1 MKSVLC
7 IIFFEWSIYIIVSQV
22 RLHQMPMVSLQLSDD
37 TLQKFDKVQ
46 RESGYLSRSEALRD
60 AILKFIG
67 EQEQKQDTSEIKR
80 SIVTVVYKSD
90 PTKMEMFSSIE
101 QRFDDIVK
109 TFTEYMMKDQILRIY
124 VIIGKLSRINDFTE
138 SFNKI
143 KDTMIDSLFI

>member
-1 MKSVLC
+1 
-7 IIFFEWSIYIIVSQV
+7 
-22 RLHQMPMVSLQLSDD
+22 MPMVSLQLSDE

-80 SIVTVVYKSD
+80 SIITVVYKSD
-90 PTKMEMFSSIE
+90 PSKLEMFSGIE

-109 TFTEYMMKDQILRIY
+109 TFSEYMMKDQTLRIY
-124 VIIGKLSRINDFTE
+124 VIIGKLSRINDFTQ

-143 KDTMIDSLFI
+143 KETLIDSLFI

>member
-1 MKSVLC
+1 
-7 IIFFEWSIYIIVSQV
+7 
-22 RLHQMPMVSLQLSDD
+22 MVSLQLSDD

-90 PTKMEMFSSIE
+90 PSKLEMFSGIE

-109 TFTEYMMKDQILRIY
+109 TFSEYMMKDQTLRIY
-124 VIIGKLSRINDFTE
+124 VIIGKLSRINDFTQE
-138 SFNKI
+138 FNKI
-143 KDTMIDSLFI
+143 KETLINSQFV

>member
-1 MKSVLC
+1 
-7 IIFFEWSIYIIVSQV
+7 
-22 RLHQMPMVSLQLSDD
+22 MPMVSLQLSDEI
-37 TLQKFDKVQ
+37 LQKFDKVQ

-90 PTKMEMFSSIE
+90 PSKLEMFSGIE

-109 TFTEYMMKDQILRIY
+109 TFSEYMMESQILRIY
-124 VIIGKLSRINDFTE
+124 VIIGKLSRINDFMQE
-138 SFNKI
+138 FNKI
-143 KDTMIDSLFI
+143 KETLIESLFI

>member
-1 MKSVLC
+1 
-7 IIFFEWSIYIIVSQV
+7 
-22 RLHQMPMVSLQLSDD
+22 MPMVSLQLSDE

-90 PTKMEMFSSIE
+90 PSKLEMFSGIE

-109 TFTEYMMKDQILRIY
+109 TFSEYMMESQTLRIY
-124 VIIGKLSRINDFTE
+124 VIIGKLSRINDFMQE
-138 SFNKI
+138 FNKI
-143 KDTMIDSLFI
+143 KETLIESLFI

>member
-1 MKSVLC
+1 
-7 IIFFEWSIYIIVSQV
+7 
-22 RLHQMPMVSLQLSDD
+22 MPMVSLQLSNE

-67 EQEQKQDTSEIKR
+67 EQEQKQYTSEIKR

-90 PTKMEMFSSIE
+90 PSKLEMFSGIE

-109 TFTEYMMKDQILRIY
+109 TFSEYMMKEQTLRIY
-124 VIIGKLSRINDFTE
+124 VIIGKMSRINDFTQA
-138 SFNKI
+138 FNKI
-143 KDTMIDSLFI
+143 KETLIESIFI

>member
-1 MKSVLC
+1 
-7 IIFFEWSIYIIVSQV
+7 
-22 RLHQMPMVSLQLSDD
+22 MPMVSLQLSDD

-90 PTKMEMFSSIE
+90 PTKMEMFSGIE

-143 KDTMIDSLFI
+143 KETMINSLFI